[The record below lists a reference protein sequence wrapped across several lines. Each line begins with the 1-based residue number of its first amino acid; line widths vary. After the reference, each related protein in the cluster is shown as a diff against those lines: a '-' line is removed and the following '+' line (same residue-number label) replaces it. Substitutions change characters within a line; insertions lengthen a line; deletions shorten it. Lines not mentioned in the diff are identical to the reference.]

1 MAPGPS
7 TLLSLA
13 LCLAQTART
22 QQGTLPRPSISAEP
36 GSVVP
41 WGRPVSIVCRGPA
54 GVTSF
59 RLEKGNRKAYE
70 DVGVTS
76 RGEQET
82 EARFHIT
89 TLSEDAVGPYR
100 CIYQIESSWSAL
112 SEALSLEG
120 TAEAVSA
127 LPAGPPGGVSSPTTQ
142 CCSSA
147 APSGLST
154 EQVYILIG
162 VSVAFLLCLSL
173 LVLLLLHRQ
182 LWRKRGPPRSKDE
195 EQRLQ
200 GRLSPAVDVRDGT
213 AAPSQ
218 RTEPWSSSH
227 SDVASIDRFPDMDGE
242 VGASTP
248 AAGGPQEV
256 TYARLNHK
264 LLTQRVA
271 RAVSP
276 PSSEPMAE
284 SSTEPSEDG
293 PPRPPPA
300 DVSLQQ
306 PVSEARTAGQLGPSA
321 SGGPESSLEC
331 E

>member
-1 MAPGPS
+1 MASGPS

-127 LPAGPPGGVSSPTTQ
+127 LPAGPPGGVGSPTTQ
-142 CCSSA
+142 CCFSA
-147 APSGLST
+147 ALPMR
-154 EQVYILIG
+154 
-162 VSVAFLLCLSL
+162 C
-173 LVLLLLHRQ
+173 
-182 LWRKRGPPRSKDE
+182 GP
-195 EQRLQ
+195 
-200 GRLSPAVDVRDGT
+200 
-213 AAPSQ
+213 
-218 RTEPWSSSH
+218 
-227 SDVASIDRFPDMDGE
+227 
-242 VGASTP
+242 
-248 AAGGPQEV
+248 
-256 TYARLNHK
+256 
-264 LLTQRVA
+264 
-271 RAVSP
+271 
-276 PSSEPMAE
+276 
-284 SSTEPSEDG
+284 
-293 PPRPPPA
+293 
-300 DVSLQQ
+300 
-306 PVSEARTAGQLGPSA
+306 
-321 SGGPESSLEC
+321 
-331 E
+331 

>member
-1 MAPGPS
+1 MSQLCGVVISTKMRELRRVLVSSGQTLGPCS
-7 TLLSLA
+7 PLL
-13 LCLAQTART
+13 
-22 QQGTLPRPSISAEP
+22 GTLPRPSISAEP

-120 TAEAVSA
+120 T
-127 LPAGPPGGVSSPTTQ
+127 GPPGGVSSPTTQ

-147 APSGLST
+147 VETHVQRRPHHRDCLEPVPPSPGLST

-213 AAPSQ
+213 A
-218 RTEPWSSSH
+218 
-227 SDVASIDRFPDMDGE
+227 DVASIDRFPDMDGE

-284 SSTEPSEDG
+284 SSTY
-293 PPRPPPA
+293 A
-300 DVSLQQ
+300 TI
-306 PVSEARTAGQLGPSA
+306 ARH
-321 SGGPESSLEC
+321 
-331 E
+331 